1 MNSDRCSICG
11 VPYQN
16 FLRICERC
24 RYAEPVYKFQDDAAR
39 EEAGEIRKIYLWELV
54 EHPRLL
60 AAAWF
65 AAAGAIP
72 SLILLIIGSRTPGNS
87 APLMFWIV
95 LLLVTAGIAGVYGA
109 ALGALILDPLH
120 VGTGFRA
127 FVLGC
132 VVAGLSFVTFA
143 FLLSLVSGLQAN
155 SLDFFSAFVLFM
167 FYGSILAGWAVLLI
181 GGAAGWLLFK
191 RYRCGV
197 IS

>member
-1 MNSDRCSICG
+1 MDNDRCSVCG
-11 VPYQN
+11 QPYQN
-16 FLRICERC
+16 LLRICERC
-24 RYAEPVYKFQDDAAR
+24 RYVEPVYRVQADAPR
-39 EEAGEIRKIYLWELV
+39 EAAEEIRKIYLWELV

-72 SLILLIIGSRTPGNS
+72 SLIFSLIARRTPGNS
-87 APLMFWIV
+87 APLMYIGFV
-95 LLLVTAGIAGVYGA
+95 LVTAAIAGVYGA

-127 FVLGC
+127 FGLGC

-143 FLLSLVSGLQAN
+143 FLLSLVSGLQVN
-155 SLDFFSAFVLFM
+155 SFDFFSAFVLFM
-167 FYGSILAGWAVLLI
+167 FFGFILVGWALLLI
-181 GGAAGWLLFK
+181 GGVAGWLLFR

-197 IS
+197 VS